1 MKKILLIL
9 IIFSLSGCNT
19 QENETSAVDIT
30 MNVPSQTECDVYIK
44 TESSKAFKP
53 FTGIELTQYS
63 GYKTPLD
70 LNRVFSGSNM
80 YAVTL
85 SAGRTVPIYFLLQC
99 MTAAKTPFITINTD
113 FENLPGAFELLET
126 AKSLSAV
133 NTPVIVNLFPLNP
146 SFYGHSE
153 TYKEYW
159 TTAAK
164 IFGIYAP
171 NAVLVC
177 TLSTD
182 DAPFESEYLP
192 DSELI
197 GYIGLSHYQYAGK
210 AELLYSAINTLS
222 RKRPDTPI
230 IISALGISH
239 YNTKNHTYSLVEACE
254 TLENIYSSLSLF
266 PQVKGVIYS
275 DKDLSFSAP
284 RIVPSDDYRITTEE
298 TLFNKYIESASLYSS
313 TENSGYYKLPI
324 KGLISDGKAY
334 VNGDILELGIPLS
347 YNSLERFQ
355 YNNDYILL
363 DSFKF
368 PQTSFDENSIYI
380 TADIEADNFTPKS

>member
-1 MKKILLIL
+1 MPKAAA
-9 IIFSLSGCNT
+9 
-19 QENETSAVDIT
+19 SAVA
-30 MNVPSQTECDVYIK
+30 VK
-44 TESSKAFKP
+44 RA
-53 FTGIELTQYS
+53 L
-63 GYKTPLD
+63 
-70 LNRVFSGSNM
+70 GSM
-80 YAVTL
+80 
-85 SAGRTVPIYFLLQC
+85 
-99 MTAAKTPFITINTD
+99 
-113 FENLPGAFELLET
+113 
-126 AKSLSAV
+126 
-133 NTPVIVNLFPLNP
+133 PVALRI
-146 SFYGHSE
+146 
-153 TYKEYW
+153 
-159 TTAAK
+159 
-164 IFGIYAP
+164 
-171 NAVLVC
+171 
-177 TLSTD
+177 
-182 DAPFESEYLP
+182 
-192 DSELI
+192 
-197 GYIGLSHYQYAGK
+197 
-210 AELLYSAINTLS
+210 
-222 RKRPDTPI
+222 
-230 IISALGISH
+230 LGISH